1 MFCSR
6 LNEKNGVTGSEHGKE
21 FMKRREFL
29 AASGLTAT
37 AALLQDVDAAAMPS
51 GDQQYLELRHY
62 EFASAEKQQSF
73 DVFLANA
80 VIPALN
86 RQGIK
91 PVGVFND
98 AGEKGEAGLRVL
110 IPHPSLES
118 VITSNTKMLA
128 DSLFVQAGG
137 EILNCPKNDPAYTR
151 FNSSL
156 LLAFDQ
162 CPHVEVPS
170 RKDTRIFQL
179 RIYESHNAI
188 MAKRKVEMFNTGGEI
203 NLFRRTGINPVFF
216 GESIVGSA
224 MPNLTYMVG
233 FDDAEAQK
241 KAWDTFGKHPDW
253 EKMKAD
259 PYYADTVSN
268 ITNLVLRPSASSQ
281 I

>member
-6 LNEKNGVTGSEHGKE
+6 LNEKYGVTSSEHGE
-21 FMKRREFL
+21 ECMKRREFL

-137 EILNCPKNDPAYTR
+137 EISIA
-151 FNSSL
+151 
-156 LLAFDQ
+156 
-162 CPHVEVPS
+162 
-170 RKDTRIFQL
+170 
-179 RIYESHNAI
+179 
-188 MAKRKVEMFNTGGEI
+188 
-203 NLFRRTGINPVFF
+203 RRTIRPIRVLTALCCWLLINV
-216 GESIVGSA
+216 
-224 MPNLTYMVG
+224 LTW
-233 FDDAEAQK
+233 K
-241 KAWDTFGKHPDW
+241 SPPGKIPGYFNCAF
-253 EKMKAD
+253 MKA
-259 PYYADTVSN
+259 
-268 ITNLVLRPSASSQ
+268 ITRSWQNAKLRCSTRAVKSTCSEERA
-281 I
+281 